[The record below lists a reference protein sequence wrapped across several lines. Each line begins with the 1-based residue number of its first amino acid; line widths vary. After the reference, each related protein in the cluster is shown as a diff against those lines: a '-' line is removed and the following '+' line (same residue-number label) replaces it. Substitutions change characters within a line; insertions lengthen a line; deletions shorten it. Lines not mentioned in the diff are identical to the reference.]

1 EAEAASRKPQAASR
15 KPQAR
20 DSIGCRMKSRSNP
33 VRTVS
38 DRTLQSAAKSGV
50 EIGRQEKTE
59 EAGLLPFFVSTALGP
74 AAPGARMRSP
84 AQSRALSFGFANSCF
99 MSADS
104 G

>member
-1 EAEAASRKPQAASR
+1 MGVF
-15 KPQAR
+15 
-20 DSIGCRMKSRSNP
+20 SITPLKNKNP
-33 VRTVS
+33 P
-38 DRTLQSAAKSGV
+38 LGEGLSA
-50 EIGRQEKTE
+50 IWE
-59 EAGLLPFFVSTALGP
+59 EAWLLPFFVSTALGP